1 MPNNAVHQYTQQQHD
16 MHAHIQVHHNT
27 QSSHAHIQIYIN
39 VYNRTRINTCILT
52 YIRVHMATIIHALIH
67 IHMQHSA
74 II

>member
-1 MPNNAVHQYTQQQHD
+1 MYMPNNAVHKYTQQQHD

-27 QSSHAHIQIYIN
+27 QSSHAHINTYKYMHIDIYI
-39 VYNRTRINTCILT
+39 YERTWQLC
-52 YIRVHMATIIHALIH
+52 IHALIH